1 MKCLKEN
8 FMCTEMSCDSSCAHT
23 EEESYEAEIMID
35 LFEIIP
41 LAKIFLAS
49 AARLMV
55 FVLVVRLA
63 SLPRS
68 ILAAEFWMLA
78 AALKCSL
85 EHRLMALSL
94 HLIFM
99 STMTLWYC
107 RTQKKT
113 SKTKQK

>member
-1 MKCLKEN
+1 
-8 FMCTEMSCDSSCAHT
+8 
-23 EEESYEAEIMID
+23 
-35 LFEIIP
+35 

-49 AARLMV
+49 AARLVV
-55 FVLVVRLA
+55 FVLVDVDRLA
-63 SLPRS
+63 LLPRS
-68 ILAAEFWMLA
+68 ILAAVFWMLA

-85 EHRLMALSL
+85 EHRLIALSL

-107 RTQKKT
+107 RKQKKT